1 MNRDT
6 TGVSVAKLE
15 ECRRLLDKPTLAN
28 LAAVMTILASVEV
41 NLAGDFEGY
50 LEDFEDKT
58 PVAGPIAP
66 ERRR

>member
-6 TGVSVAKLE
+6 TGVSIAKLE
-15 ECRRLLDKPTLAN
+15 ECRRLLENATLAN

-41 NLAGDFEGY
+41 NLAGDFE
-50 LEDFEDKT
+50 DKT
-58 PVAGPIAP
+58 PVTVTRPIAP